1 MDNADKERI
10 DTLEKLWDKWNS
22 TEVEYIDLDDVL
34 KKVPILNPILDNS
47 KVFIIE
53 QEVNNEKND

>member
-10 DTLEKLWDKWNS
+10 DTLEKLWDRWNS
-22 TEVEYIDLDDVL
+22 TEVEYVDFSDV
-34 KKVPILNPILDNS
+34 KVPKLNIGNQEY
-47 KVFIIE
+47 FIIE